1 MKSIC
6 KKIILGIVSLAL
18 VVGISVVFFIKRD
31 SRDVSAAI
39 TNDNGETILKYED
52 KENILQNI
60 MEKNGKFV
68 ILEIVPYKYAGVMD
82 KLCGSQKVRDKI
94 EADKATLYSKFK
106 ENSTHAIR
114 GHLTTVKIKGEAN
127 ASHPFYITHNALTN
141 EYSVEY
147 PNYFL
152 EEFMD
157 GVSNPAL
164 FEYINNN
171 IEVRSVQAC
180 DLKASDLNGVSFIY
194 ISSGA
199 ETARNISFN
208 RYIDGVSTVDS
219 FKSDNG

>member
-94 EADKATLYSKFK
+94 EADKATL
-106 ENSTHAIR
+106 
-114 GHLTTVKIKGEAN
+114 
-127 ASHPFYITHNALTN
+127 
-141 EYSVEY
+141 
-147 PNYFL
+147 
-152 EEFMD
+152 
-157 GVSNPAL
+157 
-164 FEYINNN
+164 
-171 IEVRSVQAC
+171 
-180 DLKASDLNGVSFIY
+180 
-194 ISSGA
+194 
-199 ETARNISFN
+199 
-208 RYIDGVSTVDS
+208 
-219 FKSDNG
+219 